1 MIEFNLRSSLLLVA
15 MVQGL
20 VIAILLIIRRY
31 KSNRIQDFFLAGLL
45 FYLVSSLI
53 EHFIGFMGV
62 YDKMREAG
70 HDLTYFPFDNPL
82 MFGPLIFW
90 YVRSLTDSQF
100 KWQKKELVH
109 LLLPFLYY
117 IFHFYVWLLPDKT
130 KFALISNNLVF
141 WTLPD
146 VIYYGTVLWYLWRSL
161 LRYRNYRQLI
171 EQEYSNTGK
180 MTLDWLKIFLY
191 SFTGYIIYDIV
202 FSISAAIGDFGYTGW
217 YWLNLSRAI
226 LLYYIS
232 VTGWA
237 FAQKSQVDFHV
248 IEQRE
253 VAILEQKAIVS
264 SNSIENSLENEPI
277 SKLLFTPEDLEIRAR
292 QLDDFMKEKKP
303 WLDPELTLSSLSG
316 QVKLNTSQ
324 LSYLINNGFDKNFN
338 DYVNQYRVNAV
349 KQKMKTAEFQH
360 LSLLGIAFESGFN
373 SKATFNR
380 AFKKLTGLAPS
391 EFGKEVIN

>member
-1 MIEFNLRSSLLLVA
+1 MYMLAFNLRSSLLLVA

-20 VIAILLIIRRY
+20 VIAILLTIRGY
-31 KSNRIQDFFLAGLL
+31 KRDRVQDFFLAGLL
-45 FYLVSSLI
+45 FYLMSSLI

-62 YDKMREAG
+62 YDMMREAG
-70 HDLTYFPFDNPL
+70 HDLTFFPFDNQL
-82 MFGPLIFW
+82 MFGPLIYW

-100 KWQKKELVH
+100 KWRKKEYLH

-117 IFHFYVWLLPDKT
+117 IFRISVWMLPDAT
-130 KFALISNNLVF
+130 KFDLIKNTFLF

-146 VIYYGTVLWYLWRSL
+146 LIFYSTVLWYLWRAL
-161 LRYRNYRQLI
+161 KRYQNYRHLI
-171 EQEYSNTGK
+171 EQEFSNTGK

-191 SFTGYIIYDIV
+191 SFAAYAVYDLV
-202 FSISAAIGDFGYTGW
+202 FAVAANAFNFGYTGW

-226 LLYYIS
+226 LLYYLS

-237 FAQKSQVDFHV
+237 YTQKSQVNFHD

-253 VAILEQKAIVS
+253 AAILEQKATVP
-264 SNSIENSLENEPI
+264 SNFTDNTPEIEPI
-277 SKLLFTPEDLEIRAR
+277 AKLLFTSSELKIRAE
-292 QLDDFMKEKKP
+292 QLDDFMKKQQP
-303 WLDPELTLSSLSG
+303 WLEPELTLSSLAT
-316 QVKLNTSQ
+316 QIKLNTSQ
-324 LSYLINNGFDKNFN
+324 LSYLINNGFDRNFN
-338 DYVNQYRVNAV
+338 DYVNQYRVDAV

-391 EFGKEVIN
+391 EWR